1 MRFKVWNPGDLREG
15 TLSRWVRY
23 QTVLNGSLDDI
34 VVFGAVFVCVCDFTK
49 NLLQPLDKLGSFSFF
64 NVSNFTFLNAVT

>member
-1 MRFKVWNPGDLREG
+1 MWNPGDLREG

-23 QTVLNGSLDDI
+23 QTVLNRSLDDI
-34 VVFGAVFVCVCDFTK
+34 AVFGAVFVCVCDFVK